1 MLSALLFAGTF
12 ALLTGLALWRYPVCG
27 VYLYIMVFYVHPPSR
42 WWGQSLPD
50 LRWSMLS
57 AAIALLALIVHW
69 RRLAPAPRPWLGSMP
84 GVMLLVFVL
93 WLWIQNL
100 WALDEETHFGASVQ
114 FVKYLVACYLIYRL
128 ADTPRKLIDVL
139 LAHVAGCAYLG
150 LLCFERGRD
159 LGDRLNGVGGP
170 GLDDANSLG
179 MVLATA
185 VVVAIA
191 LVLTQVGWRRI
202 ACLLA
207 LPLILNGLILTGS
220 RGAFLGMVA
229 GFAMVFLLRPPR
241 RRWVFIGM
249 AVTGLALGA
258 YLVDD
263 KFVDRMFTLKSTM
276 DDPSTMDSSAESRVV
291 LIKAQFEM
299 FAAYPMGSG
308 HRGTAALSPQ
318 YLDEEWLTGNEG
330 EQLARSSH
338 NTYMTLL
345 TEQGIPG
352 VLIFVWSMLWGFSVY
367 LRLRRA
373 RARGAPLD
381 VLTPASACLA
391 GLAVV
396 LVAGNFTDYLLAE
409 VQYWFLCVLAGAL
422 WRLDPAR
429 AAVPAVAAGLHAK
442 QTSTLGAR

>member
-1 MLSALLFAGTF
+1 MLSALLFAAAF
-12 ALLTGLALWRYPVCG
+12 AILSGLALWRYPVCG
-27 VYLYIMVFYVHPPSR
+27 VYVYFLAFYVHPPSR

-50 LRWSMLS
+50 LRWSLL
-57 AAIALLALIVHW
+57 AAAVALLALVIHS
-69 RRLAPAPRPWLGSMP
+69 RRLTPPPRPWLGSMP
-84 GVMLLVFVL
+84 GFMLLVFVL
-93 WLWIQNL
+93 WFWIQNL
-100 WALDEETHFGASVQ
+100 WALDAQTHLSGAVQ
-114 FVKYLVACYLIYRL
+114 FAKYLIACYLIYRL
-128 ADTPRKLIDVL
+128 ADTPQKLSDVL

-150 LLCFERGRD
+150 WLCLERGRD

-185 VVVAIA
+185 VVVGIVM
-191 LVLTQVGWRRI
+191 VLTQVGWRRI
-202 ACLLA
+202 ACLLS

-220 RGAFLGMVA
+220 RGAFLGMVT
-229 GFAMVFLLRPPR
+229 GLMMVFLLRPPR
-241 RRWVFIGM
+241 RQWVFVGM

-258 YLVDD
+258 YLVDE
-263 KFVDRMFTLKSTM
+263 KFVDRMFTLKSTL
-276 DDPSTMDSSAESRVV
+276 DEPSTMDSSAESRLV
-291 LIKAQFEM
+291 LMKAQLEM
-299 FAAYPMGSG
+299 FSAYPMGSG

-318 YLDEEWLTGNEG
+318 YLDEQWLTGNDEEG
-330 EQLARSSH
+330 LARSSH

-352 VLIFVWSMLWGFSVY
+352 VLIFIWSMLWGISVY

-381 VLTPASACLA
+381 ILAPASACLA
-391 GLAVV
+391 GLQVV
-396 LVAGNFTDYLLAE
+396 LVAGFFTDYLLAE

-429 AAVPAVAAGLHAK
+429 AWGPATAGIRVE
-442 QTSTLGAR
+442 QTTSMGAR